1 VLLPCAEQPVANA
14 ATTTAVPPHVTRR
27 SSPTDRIGRVTAPIV
42 GECHVGAAD
51 WGALAGLERTTM
63 SDDVEPP
70 VPEAHHQHA
79 AGATAAALTALER
92 RLLEQAKGV
101 YQVEQDLLPAW
112 LRPTQGEH
120 RWQMAVA
127 AGTAIGLQSSLPASL
142 SVRPHY
148 LLPILETA
156 LLVGLIVFS
165 PGRIVRYSTP
175 LRMAVLALI
184 AVISIDNAV
193 SAGLLVHSIIGG
205 KADDA
210 GRLLLEGV
218 AIWTTN
224 VIAFS
229 LWYWEFDRG
238 GPVARAH
245 ALHKHPDLLFPQMQQ
260 PDIAPPEW
268 EPTFF
273 DYLFTSF
280 TNATA
285 FSPTDT
291 MPLSH
296 WAKATFLAQSG
307 ISLVTVALVIS
318 RAVNIFHGG

>member
-1 VLLPCAEQPVANA
+1 MA
-14 ATTTAVPPHVTRR
+14 
-27 SSPTDRIGRVTAPIV
+27 SVTAPIDAQIRIRRVTAQIV
-42 GECHVGAAD
+42 GERHLGAAD
-51 WGALAGLERTTM
+51 WDTVAGLERTKM
-63 SDDVEPP
+63 SDDEAP
-70 VPEAHHQHA
+70 VPAEHHHHG

-92 RLLEQAKGV
+92 RLLAQAKGV
-101 YQVEQDLLPAW
+101 YQIEQDLLPAW

-120 RWQMAVA
+120 RWQMGVA

-142 SVRPHY
+142 SLRPHY
-148 LLPILETA
+148 LLPILETI

-165 PGRIVRYSTP
+165 PGRIVRHSTP
-175 LRMAVLALI
+175 LRAAVLALI
-184 AVISIDNAV
+184 AVISIDNAI
-193 SAGLLVHSIIGG
+193 SAGLLVHSIVSGT
-205 KADDA
+205 ANDA

>member
-1 VLLPCAEQPVANA
+1 
-14 ATTTAVPPHVTRR
+14 
-27 SSPTDRIGRVTAPIV
+27 
-42 GECHVGAAD
+42 
-51 WGALAGLERTTM
+51 M
-63 SDDVEPP
+63 SDDDEAPE
-70 VPEAHHQHA
+70 PEAHHHHA
-79 AGATAAALTALER
+79 VGATAAALTALER
-92 RLLEQAKGV
+92 RLLAQAKGV

-127 AGTAIGLQSSLPASL
+127 AGAAIGLQSSLPASL
-142 SVRPHY
+142 SLHPHY
-148 LLPILETA
+148 LLPILETL
-156 LLVGLIVFS
+156 LLVGLMVFS

-184 AVISIDNAV
+184 AVISVDNAV
-193 SAGLLVHSIIGG
+193 SAGLLVHSIISG

-260 PDIAPPEW
+260 PEIAPPEW

-318 RAVNIFHGG
+318 RAVNIFHGGGS

>member
-1 VLLPCAEQPVANA
+1 
-14 ATTTAVPPHVTRR
+14 
-27 SSPTDRIGRVTAPIV
+27 
-42 GECHVGAAD
+42 
-51 WGALAGLERTTM
+51 M
-63 SDDVEPP
+63 SDDVEAPL
-70 VPEAHHQHA
+70 PEEHHHHV
-79 AGATAAALTALER
+79 GATAAALTALER
-92 RLLEQAKGV
+92 RLLAQAKGV

-112 LRPTQGEH
+112 LRPTEGEH
-120 RWQMAVA
+120 RWQMGVA
-127 AGTAIGLQSSLPASL
+127 AGAAIALQSSLPASL
-142 SVRPHY
+142 ALRPHY
-148 LLPILETA
+148 LLPILEA
-156 LLVGLIVFS
+156 LLLVGLIVFS
-165 PGRIVRYSTP
+165 PGRIVRHSTP
-175 LRMAVLALI
+175 LRAAVLALI
-184 AVISIDNAV
+184 AVISIDNAI
-193 SAGLLVHSIIGG
+193 SAGLLVHAIIDG

-318 RAVNIFHGG
+318 RAVNIFHSGGS